1 MARRPALDQNRCHE
15 RAHHRIRRAWQHGL
29 ADGRQPPRGALMLEM
44 SSSDPS
50 DTLRLAADQSK
61 AHQAWWDDHFGD
73 E

>member
-1 MARRPALDQNRCHE
+1 
-15 RAHHRIRRAWQHGL
+15 
-29 ADGRQPPRGALMLEM
+29 MLEM
-44 SSSDPS
+44 SSSDPSDPS